1 MNTLHEN
8 QDLKD
13 KVKRLESDK
22 SRLESENKKLQIEII
37 DLKTAKDNLERE
49 ISDEEKLKSILE
61 SASSL

>member
-1 MNTLHEN
+1 M
-8 QDLKD
+8 
-13 KVKRLESDK
+13 ESDK

-61 SASSL
+61 SASSLWFY